1 MPDRNSHF
9 TGRGAGSWSAL
20 ASCVGALMAVTAC
33 GATPPPSP
41 SVPTGLPADW
51 SAQAIRTATASFRI
65 CAQANSL
72 QPPNCP
78 QSLAGGEAL
87 AVHWTVLNVPLDHA
101 IAVPVQQDGA
111 ASPAGQVTVYGR
123 YQMSVSYTT
132 TGQTVRPYLDYVGG
146 IAEATMMWDGRSFQN
161 LQFATNDAASPQPPT
176 TLPPF
181 ARPTEVSDAAALA
194 AVKAGFSECA
204 SLSVPLTAQGLAI
217 PNCPQ
222 LFAVIQ
228 LGTVTSAQWALAG
241 DPTQGALVS
250 FDTDHG
256 NFAVTGSY
264 RMDLQYATENGN
276 PLSGDNGTHVGSST
290 GNYTATLAWDG
301 HQLTLLKIDAS

>member
-20 ASCVGALMAVTAC
+20 ASCVGALLALAAC
-33 GATPPPSP
+33 GGTPTPSP
-41 SVPTGLPADW
+41 SVTTGLPADW
-51 SAQAIRTATASFRI
+51 SAQAIRAATASFRI

-78 QSLAGGEAL
+78 QSLGAGEAL
-87 AVHWTVLNVPLDHA
+87 AVHWTVLSVPLDHA
-101 IAVPVQQDGA
+101 VAVPVQQDA
-111 ASPAGQVTVYGR
+111 AATAAGQVTVYGQ

-132 TGQTVRPYLDYVGG
+132 AGQTVRPYLDYVGG
-146 IAEATMMWDGRSFQN
+146 IAEATMTWDGRSFQN
-161 LQFATNDAASPQPPT
+161 IQFATNDAASKQPPR
-176 TLPPF
+176 TLP
-181 ARPTEVSDAAALA
+181 
-194 AVKAGFSECA
+194 
-204 SLSVPLTAQGLAI
+204 AQGLAI

-222 LFAVIQ
+222 QFAVIQ
-228 LGTVTSAQWALAG
+228 LGTVTSAEWAVAG

-264 RMDLQYATENGN
+264 RMNLRYATDNGN
-276 PLSGDNGTHVGSST
+276 PLSGDNGTHVGSSS

-301 HQLTLLKIDAS
+301 HQFTLLKIDAS